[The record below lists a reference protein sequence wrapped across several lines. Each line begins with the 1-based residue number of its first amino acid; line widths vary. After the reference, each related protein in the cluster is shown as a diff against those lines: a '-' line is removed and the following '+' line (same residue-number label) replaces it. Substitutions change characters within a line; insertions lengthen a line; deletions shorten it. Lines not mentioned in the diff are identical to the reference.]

1 MRVPVDSKGSQD
13 LFSISQK
20 RKILNQVKLS
30 DIETKGIAL
39 DAGGFTSPQNTM
51 QAVNNKLLRFM
62 QAIGM
67 VSESVS
73 GHELSNPNAH
83 VEEAIAVLV
92 ESVNGVLMI
101 INEARIDDD
110 ITARKDSDTVQ
121 GSFQKLQEIII
132 AAVKTP
138 ETLIE
143 EVSTN
148 LSSMGIKLMQ
158 DGTLSLNHKVLKEAI
173 SASNGEVTRTIK
185 TVTANLFEALPL
197 CIDPNSGSLIYTGRK
212 LEDGDDRTSK
222 AIAAFDEELEKER
235 TELVNKL
242 DMAEL
247 LISHSAQF
255 IANLKFSSEVA
266 PSLEQGI

>member
-1 MRVPVDSKGSQD
+1 MRVPVDSKSSQN
-13 LFSISQK
+13 LFSIPQG

-30 DIETKGIAL
+30 DVETKGIVL
-39 DAGGFTSPQNTM
+39 DPGGITSPQNNV
-51 QAVNNKLLRFM
+51 QAVNNTLLRFM

-73 GHELSNPNAH
+73 GHELSIQNTDL
-83 VEEAIAVLV
+83 EEATAVLV

-110 ITARKDSDTVQ
+110 ITTVQ
-121 GSFQKLQEIII
+121 GSLQKLQELII
-132 AAVKTP
+132 AAIENP
-138 ETLIE
+138 ETLSE
-143 EVSTN
+143 EVSMD
-148 LSSMGIKLMQ
+148 LSSIGIKLTP
-158 DGTLSLNHKVLKEAI
+158 DGSLSLNHKVLEKAISSNNGEAI
-173 SASNGEVTRTIK
+173 RTIK
-185 TVTANLFEALPL
+185 TVTANLFEMLPL

-212 LEDGDDRTSK
+212 LEDGDNRASK
-222 AIAAFDEELEKER
+222 AIAAIDEELEKER

-255 IANLKFSSEVA
+255 IANLKFSSEVV